1 MKKFDVIVIGGG
13 PGGCK
18 SAGILKK
25 AGKSVALIEKYED
38 WIGGTCLNEGC
49 IPTKQ
54 YLDTSSYMQ
63 KKDYVQKCGLH
74 VENMSL
80 DIKTLKQQ
88 KDSLIAQLKSGL
100 SAKLKGIE
108 IFFATASFINENTIN
123 VNGEQMQAE
132 KFIIATGSTH
142 RPHPNLS
149 IDKKFILSSKE
160 IFDLEKVPKKILI
173 VGGGAI
179 GCEFA
184 TFFHSVGTNVTIAEF
199 TPTLVPNEDKD
210 VATTLEREFKKRG
223 IDVYVNANITKHTI
237 IDNENIEVCFATPK
251 KEIVDT
257 YDFILV
263 SIGRIPNIVDLNLEN
278 AKVHVEK
285 GFITTNEYLQTS
297 NSNIYAIGDVIR
309 TPALAHMAFHE
320 AFIATNNLLST
331 NLHVSKQ
338 NVPFVTF
345 CEPQVASVGKNE
357 KMLQNEAINYRVVK
371 NFYKTS
377 AKAKIMGDD
386 SGFIKLLVDT
396 KTDVILGGVMIGHEA
411 TEMIHEV
418 LIAIEEETTLQ
429 EISNMIFA
437 HPTLSESLWDTSF
450 L

>member
-25 AGKSVALIEKYED
+25 AGKSVALVEKYED
-38 WIGGTCLNEGC
+38 WLGGTCLNEGC

-54 YLDTSSYMQ
+54 YLDTASYMQ
-63 KKDYVQKCGLH
+63 KKDYVQSCGLH

-80 DIKTLKQQ
+80 DIETLKQR
-88 KDSLIAQLKSGL
+88 KDSLISQLKSGL

-108 IFFATASFINENTIN
+108 IFFATASFINENTII
-123 VNGEQMQAE
+123 VNEEEFQAE
-132 KFIIATGSTH
+132 KFIIATGSAH
-142 RPHPNLS
+142 RPHPILAL
-149 IDKKFILSSKE
+149 DKKFILSSKE
-160 IFDLEKVPKKILI
+160 IFEITTLPKKILI

-179 GCEFA
+179 GCEFV
-184 TFFHSVGTNVTIAEF
+184 TFFDSVGTNVTIAEF
-199 TPTLVPNEDKD
+199 TPTLIPNEDKD
-210 VATTLEREFKKRG
+210 VATTLERELKKRG
-223 IDVYVNANITKHTI
+223 INIYVNANVTKHTI
-237 IDNENIEVCFATPK
+237 IDNKNIEVTFTTPQ
-251 KEIVDT
+251 EEVVDS
-257 YDFILV
+257 YDFVLV
-263 SIGRIPNIVDLNLEN
+263 SIGRIPNITDLDLEK

-285 GFITTNEYLQTS
+285 GFIDTNEYLQTS
-297 NSNIYAIGDVIR
+297 NPNIYAIGDVIK
-309 TPALAHMAFHE
+309 TPALAHMAYHE
-320 AFIATNNLLST
+320 AFVATNNLLST

-345 CEPQVASVGKNE
+345 CEPQVASIGKNE
-357 KMLQNEAINYRVVK
+357 KTLKNEAIHYRVVK

-377 AKAKIMGDD
+377 AKAKIMGND

-396 KTDVILGGVMIGHEA
+396 QTDVILGGVMIGHEA
-411 TEMIHEV
+411 TEMIHEI